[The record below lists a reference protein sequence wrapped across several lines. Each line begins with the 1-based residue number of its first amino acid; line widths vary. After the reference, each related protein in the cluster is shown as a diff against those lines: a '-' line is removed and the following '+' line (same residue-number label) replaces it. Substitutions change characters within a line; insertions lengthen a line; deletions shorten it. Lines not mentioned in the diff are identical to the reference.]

1 MVKDSSITISHAP
14 IGGHFNSVVELS
26 TAFKT
31 IFKVFEKK
39 ANLAFYFQNFMV
51 YRKGKSNC
59 HRQVNL
65 IVADQVNF
73 VTVVP
78 SLLSTLR

>member
-65 IVADQVNF
+65 IVADQENF
-73 VTVVP
+73 P
-78 SLLSTLR
+78 PAPDYIS